1 MTVQNEDDILPLSR
15 LLVWPRDRVPGSGT
29 ELALAAAPR
38 YFFFKTAGTQLLPLS
53 SCCYLKRRCDD
64 DLLGPFKW
72 KRSIECS
79 YIWIAFP
86 LLSKLS
92 WAYLWKC
99 ISGFSILFHWS
110 MYLSLQIPCCINY
123 CIEIVSFKVKESDFP
138 PLHSSFSRF
147 KISLRNRFYLITWNA
162 HTYTHK

>member
-1 MTVQNEDDILPLSR
+1 MKMTFFRFPDCWCGRVTEFRAVGQNSPWRQLRGI
-15 LLVWPRDRVPGSGT
+15 
-29 ELALAAAPR
+29 
-38 YFFFKTAGTQLLPLS
+38 FFFKTAGTQLLPLS

-123 CIEIVSFKVKESDFP
+123 CIKIVSFKVKESDFP